1 MSILTP
7 TWNFHRISRLI
18 LFLGLLLLGCSA
30 PQPVSPSN
38 IPAAIPVDKT
48 PTSTP
53 PPVSPSSVSLIGTP
67 TAAGCNETSGSVEN
81 GVIKTSLLDKPMTY
95 NVYLPPCYTFDK
107 GKRYPVLY
115 LLHGQNYD
123 ESQWIRLG
131 ATSSMERL
139 IAAGELPP
147 FIIVMP
153 FDYSY
158 KQPSEYN
165 FEQVFVQLLI
175 PQIDRTY
182 RTLVDAP
189 HRAVGGLSRGG
200 AWAIRLGTRHPE
212 LFGAIGGHS
221 AAIFYVDEQT
231 LSGRLLKIPASQM
244 PRLWLD
250 MGDSDSEVAVIK
262 PFEQFLTENNIPH
275 ELHIYV
281 GWHDEKYWSAHV
293 AEYLRWYAANWTQ

>member
-1 MSILTP
+1 
-7 TWNFHRISRLI
+7 
-18 LFLGLLLLGCSA
+18 
-30 PQPVSPSN
+30 
-38 IPAAIPVDKT
+38 
-48 PTSTP
+48 
-53 PPVSPSSVSLIGTP
+53 
-67 TAAGCNETSGSVEN
+67 
-81 GVIKTSLLDKPMTY
+81 MTY
-95 NVYLPPCYTFDK
+95 NVYLPPCFTFDK
-107 GKRYPVLY
+107 GKHYPVLY

-131 ATSSMERL
+131 AASSLDRL
-139 IAAGELPP
+139 IAAGEVPP

-158 KQPSEYN
+158 KQPNEYN

-182 RTLVDAP
+182 RTLADAP

-221 AAIFYVDEQT
+221 AAIFYVDEQS
-231 LSGRLLKIPASQM
+231 LNGRLLKIPASQM
-244 PRLWLD
+244 PRIWLD
-250 MGDSDSEVAVIK
+250 MGDSDSEADVIK
-262 PFEQFLTENNIPH
+262 PFEQFLTQNNIPH

-293 AEYLRWYAANWTQ
+293 AEYLRWYAANWAH